1 MSKSTAH
8 QELDSSMNIRAYTPD
23 DFDTVAEWAKARDMQ
38 FHPAFLS
45 KNGFIVTDDAG
56 DPCAASWVYLLFD
69 VPIAMVDNFITR
81 PNSSFKTSM
90 AAWQIMW
97 RTIKEFLTNLVD
109 CEGNPLNYQF
119 IRTHCIKRLAQFAKI
134 DGWNV
139 SPTTSTQITYEIT
152 SRLP

>member
-1 MSKSTAH
+1 
-8 QELDSSMNIRAYTPD
+8 MNIRAYTPD

-56 DPCAASWVYLLFD
+56 DPCAVSWVYLLFD

-97 RTIKEFLTNLVD
+97 PTIKAFLTNLVD

-119 IRTHCIKRLAQFAKI
+119 IRTHCITSLARFAKSN
-134 DGWNV
+134 GWHV
-139 SPTTSTQITYEIT
+139 SSTTSTQITYEIT